1 MSPVGHQ
8 SSEATGTRWLG
19 EVPSHW
25 QVTRLK
31 NAADYRVSNVDKVPA
46 EGEEPVRLC
55 NYTDV
60 YYREHLHPDLDLMQ
74 TTATAAEIRRFHLQV
89 GDVVI
94 TKDSEEWSDIAVPA
108 LVTGSAPDLVCGYHL
123 AIVRP
128 RPNRLSGPFLLRVF
142 QAAGVNTQLQ
152 VSASGITRYSLPKDA
167 IGEAVIPL
175 PPLEEQRAI
184 ADFLDR
190 ETADIDSLV
199 GKQNRLVD
207 SLIDKRQAAIC
218 QLVTRGLN
226 PTATLVPSGVEWLG
240 EVPKLWEIYR
250 IGSLFREAS
259 DVGEDGLPI
268 LTVSIHDGVSDRQL
282 DDEERER
289 KVIRIED
296 TSKYKKVIPSDL
308 VYNMMRAWQGGFGAV
323 LVAGLVS
330 PAYVVARPRRP
341 LVTKFIELLLRTPA
355 AIEEM
360 RCHSYGVA
368 DFRLRL
374 YWDHFKTLRV
384 ALPPLAEQHEIVEA
398 AQRETE
404 SIDALVK
411 VIEVQNAKLGE
422 YRSALISAA
431 VTGQIDVRN
440 YRPQEAAALCQ

>member
-1 MSPVGHQ
+1 MKEIPAHW
-8 SSEATGTRWLG
+8 EIKKLRYLG
-19 EVPSHW
+19 DALIGLTYDP
-25 QVTRLK
+25 
-31 NAADYRVSNVDKVPA
+31 ADIVA
-46 EGEEPVRLC
+46 EGEGTLVLRSSNIQNGRITLDDNVFVSTKIPAELI
-55 NYTDV
+55 T
-60 YYREHLHPDLDLMQ
+60 RE
-74 TTATAAEIRRFHLQV
+74 
-89 GDVVI
+89 
-94 TKDSEEWSDIAVPA
+94 KDILICSRNGSRA
-108 LVTGSAPDLVCGYHL
+108 LVGKTAKIEGSAVGTSFG
-123 AIVRP
+123 AFTTVFR
-128 RPNRLSGPFLLRVF
+128 SGLNDFLYYVFNSQLFSF
-142 QAAGVNTQLQ
+142 QAGRFMTTTINQLTT
-152 VSASGITRYSLPKDA
+152 GTLKDL
-167 IGEAVIPL
+167 EVPV
-175 PPLEEQRAI
+175 PPVQEQRRI

-190 ETADIDSLV
+190 ETAGIDRLV
-199 GKQNRLVD
+199 TKQNCLVS
-207 SLIDKRQAAIC
+207 SLIDRRQAVIC
-218 QLVTRGLN
+218 QLVTKGPNAAAAL
-226 PTATLVPSGVEWLG
+226 TPSGVEWLG
-240 EVPKLWEIYR
+240 EVPKHWEVCR
-250 IGSLFREAS
+250 IGSLFREAA

-282 DDEERER
+282 DDEELER
-289 KVIRIED
+289 KFIRIED

-341 LVTKFIELLLRTPA
+341 MVTKFIELLLRTPA

-384 ALPPLAEQHEIVEA
+384 ALPPLAEQREIVEA

-404 SIDALVK
+404 SIDALIR
-411 VIEVQNAKLGE
+411 VIEVQNEKLAE

-440 YRPQEAAALCQ
+440 YHPQEAAVLCQ

>member
-1 MSPVGHQ
+1 MNTPAAPRPTKRLRFVTTIPQ
-8 SSEATGTRWLG
+8 KSETHGMPD
-19 EVPSHW
+19 E
-25 QVTRLK
+25 
-31 NAADYRVSNVDKVPA
+31 
-46 EGEEPVRLC
+46 
-55 NYTDV
+55 TDV
-60 YYREHLHPDLDLMQ
+60 S
-74 TTATAAEIRRFHLQV
+74 F
-89 GDVVI
+89 
-94 TKDSEEWSDIAVPA
+94 VPME
-108 LVTGSAPDLVCGYHL
+108 
-123 AIVRP
+123 
-128 RPNRLSGPFLLRVF
+128 
-142 QAAGVNTQLQ
+142 
-152 VSASGITRYSLPKDA
+152 A
-167 IGEAVIPL
+167 IGEDGQIETSRTKAISEVRNGYTYFAEGDIVLAKITPCFENGKGAIATDLVNGIGFGTTELHVIREGARLDARFLFYVTKSHQFRKLGEAEMYGAGGQKRVPESFIRNFRAYVPSL
-175 PPLEEQRAI
+175 AEQRAI

-190 ETADIDSLV
+190 ETTGIDSLV
-199 GKQNRLVD
+199 GEQNRLVH
-207 SLIDKRQAAIC
+207 SLIGKREAAIC
-218 QLVTRGLN
+218 QFVTRGLN
-226 PTATLVPSGVEWLG
+226 ATTALKPSGIEWLG
-240 EVPKLWEIYR
+240 EVPKHWELYR
-250 IGSLFREAS
+250 IGSLFREAA

-268 LTVSIHDGVSDRQL
+268 LSVSIHDGVSDRQL

-289 KVIRIED
+289 KVTRIED

-384 ALPPLAEQHEIVEA
+384 ALPPLAEQREIVEA

-411 VIEVQNAKLGE
+411 VIESQNEKLVE